1 MAAKTTKGTKSNMH
15 NLRIVFI
22 FEVMRTLQKKTF
34 WITALSFPVVIAL
47 VFAIIFFS
55 TQATEQAELDT
66 QNQKFSLA
74 ISDPGQHINA
84 QITNQLGAQTIDS
97 KQEGIDRIKSGS
109 LDAYFY
115 YPRDITSQKVE
126 VYAKDVGLFDNSRY
140 QGTAAALLTQ
150 STSAMVDPQVIAVL
164 QNKVEFSTAT
174 YKEGM
179 EYDGFKQLI
188 APGIFLV
195 LFYILIAMFG
205 NQMLTS
211 TTEEKENRVIE
222 MILTTIKAKTL
233 IIGKI
238 LSLIVL
244 ALIQIVVILIPV
256 IAIYLLFGS
265 ELALPNIDLTDIPLD
280 PVRILIGAAIFASS
294 FMLFTGLLVALGAA
308 MPTAKEA
315 SGFFGVIM
323 IFIFGP
329 LYAFSLFISAPHS
342 SVVTFLSFFP
352 LTAPIPLML
361 RNAVGNLSLTEATV
375 GITILSLAAIIIL
388 AIAIRLFRYG
398 ALEYS
403 KRLSISSLFTVK
415 KNTPRQ

>member
-1 MAAKTTKGTKSNMH
+1 MH
-15 NLRIVFI
+15 NLRTVFT
-22 FEVMRTLQKKTF
+22 FEVVRTLQKKSF
-34 WITALSFPVVIAL
+34 WITALSFPIVIAL
-47 VFAIIFFS
+47 VVAIIFFS
-55 TQATEQAELDT
+55 NQATEQAASEA

-74 ISDPGQHINA
+74 ITDSGNVISPQIISQLNA
-84 QITNQLGAQTIDS
+84 QRITD
-97 KQEGIDRIKSGS
+97 KQVGIDKVKSGEV
-109 LDAYFY
+109 DAYFY
-115 YPRDITSQKVE
+115 YPKAIDTDKVE

-140 QGTAAALLTQ
+140 QGTAKALLTQ
-150 STSAMVDPQVIAVL
+150 SAAATVDPQTIAVL
-164 QNKVEFSTAT
+164 QDKVAFASTT
-174 YKEGM
+174 YKNGM

-188 APGIFLV
+188 APGLFLV

-244 ALIQIVVILIPV
+244 ALIQVVVIIIPLIV
-256 IAIYLLFGS
+256 IYLQFGS
-265 ELALPNIDLTDIPLD
+265 QLQLPNIDLTNIPLD
-280 PVRILIGAAIFASS
+280 PARIAIGAALFATS

-329 LYAFSLFISAPHS
+329 LYAFSLFISAPQS
-342 SVVTFLSFFP
+342 GIVTFLSFFP

-361 RNAVGNLSLTEATV
+361 RNAVGNLSFSEAAI
-375 GITILSLAAIIIL
+375 GIAILSISAVIVL

-403 KRLSISSLFTVK
+403 KRLSLSSIFGSK
-415 KNTPRQ
+415 KNTSQK